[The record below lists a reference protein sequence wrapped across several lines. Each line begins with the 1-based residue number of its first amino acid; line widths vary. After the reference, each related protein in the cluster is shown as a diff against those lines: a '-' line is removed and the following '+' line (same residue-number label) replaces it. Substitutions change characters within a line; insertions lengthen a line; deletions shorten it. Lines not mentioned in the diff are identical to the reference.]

1 MTKPGLGDT
10 HLPLYFQL
18 VTSFRMRTIYAKY
31 SIRKINKT
39 VRQELRVFRK
49 PQDGMVTD
57 PAGPLWYRGLALEAE
72 QTLETHLGR
81 LLENYKV
88 RRIVVAHTTTM
99 GAILPRFNARLL
111 LIDTGISRLYGGRPA
126 CLLIET
132 DKVYALHRG
141 TKLEIPSDSGA
152 GLLRYL
158 KRAAALDPSPSPLR
172 SAIAKLEAKLAA
184 EETLAI
190 PTGRMERQLLL
201 CQKEASCQID

>member
-1 MTKPGLGDT
+1 
-10 HLPLYFQL
+10 
-18 VTSFRMRTIYAKY
+18 
-31 SIRKINKT
+31 
-39 VRQELRVFRK
+39 
-49 PQDGMVTD
+49 MVTD